1 MATPIPENRASFDA
15 PAAAAAT
22 GGRLVRASQP
32 VRRVLGVTTDSRAV
46 TPGCAFVCIR
56 GERHDGHE
64 YIDAAIAAG
73 ATLVVVERGRAPAD
87 PRVDVVEVD
96 DTLVAWGAI
105 AGAHLREWRRSS
117 PEARVV
123 AITGSAGKTTTKELC
138 AALLRAVAACHATSG
153 NLNNRVGMP
162 AVVLGLEPHHR
173 FAVLELGMSVPG
185 EIAALAAIADPDV
198 AVVTNVGLAH
208 AGGVGGTLEDVGRE
222 KGALFAH
229 LGPEGVAVANADDP
243 AVVAQTRRAQSA
255 RSVLFGRSERSD
267 VRLVRRK
274 PLGAEGS
281 RVYVRRADRESAF
294 VLPIPGEVA
303 AIDFTAALAAAEAA
317 LGVTLD
323 DARIASALRTLPP
336 IAGRMQVRRLQ
347 NDILVIDDA
356 YNANPASVRAALSAL
371 GEIAGARRVAVLGEM
386 KELGPEAEREH
397 ERLGEAVASAGVALL
412 VSCGGLADLTVRTAK
427 GGGVEAFCAKDAA
440 EAALVCAEH
449 VRTGDRVL
457 VKASRSVGAE
467 RVVDALVRAYGEELR

>member
-1 MATPIPENRASFDA
+1 MATPIPENRASLDA
-15 PAAAAAT
+15 PAAAEAA
-22 GGRLVRASQP
+22 GGRVVRASQP
-32 VRRVLGVTTDSRAV
+32 VRRVRGVTTDSRSV
-46 TPGCAFVCIR
+46 TPGSAFVCIR
-56 GERHDGHE
+56 GERHDGHA
-64 YIDAAIAAG
+64 YLDAAIAAG
-73 ATLVVVERGRAPAD
+73 ALLVVVERGRAPAD
-87 PRVDVVEVD
+87 ARVDVVEVD

-105 AGAHLREWRRSS
+105 ARGHLREWRRST
-117 PEARVV
+117 PGARVV

-138 AALLRAVAACHATSG
+138 AALLRAVAECHATSG

-162 AVVLGLEPHHR
+162 AVVLGIEPQHR

-185 EIAALAAIADPDV
+185 EIAALATIAEPDV

-208 AGGVGGTLEDVGRE
+208 AGGVGGTLDDVGRE

-229 LGPEGVAVANADDP
+229 LGREGVAVANADDP
-243 AVVAQTRRAQSA
+243 AVVAQLGRAPSA
-255 RSVLFGRSERSD
+255 RLVLFGRSDRSD

-281 RVYVRRADRESAF
+281 RVHVRRGDRESAF
-294 VLPIPGEVA
+294 VLSIPGEAA

-317 LGVTLD
+317 LGATLD
-323 DARIASALRTLPP
+323 DARVASALRVLPA

-347 NDILVIDDA
+347 KDILVIDDA

-371 GEIAGARRVAVLGEM
+371 GEIAGGRRVAILGEM

-397 ERLGEAVASAGVALL
+397 ESLGEAVASAGVELM
-412 VSCGGLADLTVRTAK
+412 VSCGGLADLTARTAK
-427 GGGVEAFCAKDAA
+427 EGGVQVFCTNDAA
-440 EAALVCAEH
+440 EAALVSAEH

-467 RVVDALVRAYGEELR
+467 RVVDALVRAHGEELR